1 MSFSKLR
8 FLKQQFGTP
17 HVNINSE
24 MTATFSTSNHKEYW
38 EESNFAISNHLA
50 IIMYKKLLL
59 AMKQNEK
66 LSKVHITSEFKFKNI
81 SNNTFLFYEPI
92 HNITSKDTK
101 LLSSTV
107 ICVSK

>member
-38 EESNFAISNHLA
+38 EETLISNETERKA
-50 IIMYKKLLL
+50 
-59 AMKQNEK
+59 E
-66 LSKVHITSEFKFKNI
+66 
-81 SNNTFLFYEPI
+81 
-92 HNITSKDTK
+92 
-101 LLSSTV
+101 
-107 ICVSK
+107 